1 MALNI
6 KQFINFGG
14 IARDLKSFNFS
25 VYGQWFGFIN
35 ILLCIALGI
44 ANLFHVSAVIIFG
57 IISILQGLVILFI
70 EIPFLLKI
78 CPLSDNFIEF
88 IKRFATNGK
97 RSLFYIAMAAIQF
110 CSIPVMLTS
119 LVVVGA
125 GLTISSLSYGVA
137 FFKHQQFQ
145 NSSIIKSP
153 ADDDFPHEAVVRE
166 ML

>member
-1 MALNI
+1 MALGI
-6 KQFINFGG
+6 KQFINVGG
-14 IARDLKSFNFS
+14 IVRDLKSFNFS
-25 VYGQWFGFIN
+25 VYGQWFGYIN
-35 ILLCIALGI
+35 IILCLALGI

-57 IISILQGLVILFI
+57 IIAIIQGLVILFI

-97 RSLFYIAMAAIQF
+97 RALFYLAMAAVQY
-110 CSIPVMLTS
+110 CSMAVMVTS
-119 LVVVGA
+119 LVVIAA
-125 GLTISSLSYGVA
+125 GFTVSSLSYTIA
-137 FFKHQQFQ
+137 YFKHQQFQ
-145 NSSIIKSP
+145 STSVIKNP